1 MNTNQNKQERQFQD
15 VSRFTRWING
25 LDEKDTLLR
34 PQARKRKWIISLS
47 SLFLLFVFSFIWIPG
62 VEVKHKNLTGKNPKE
77 VNTMQKPAGTN
88 SLEMPVDSFELQL
101 KQKFHEDTFEKE

>member
-1 MNTNQNKQERQFQD
+1 MNTSQNKQEKQFQD

-47 SLFLLFVFSFIWIPG
+47 VLFLLFVFSFIWFPP
-62 VEVKHKNLTGKNPKE
+62 VTVKHKNLGKNPEE
-77 VNTMQKPAGTN
+77 VNTAQNPTKAN
-88 SLEMPVDSFELQL
+88 ALEMPVDSFEQQL
-101 KQKFHEDTFEKE
+101 KQKIHEENPEKE